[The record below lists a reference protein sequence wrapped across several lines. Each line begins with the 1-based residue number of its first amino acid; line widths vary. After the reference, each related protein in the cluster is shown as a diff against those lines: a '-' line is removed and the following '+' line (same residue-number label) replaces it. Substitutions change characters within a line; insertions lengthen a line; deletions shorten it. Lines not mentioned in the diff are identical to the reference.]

1 MLVGLYILY
10 IVVMAILRPESCPPL
25 TMSAEARRT
34 LKVRVFSTL
43 LPPLLLIIAVLGSI
57 LTGLATPTESASIGA
72 LGAVILAVSKTQF
85 GLPALPQALRPPIM
99 ITAIVFVISSEERR
113 LGKT

>member
-43 LPPLLLIIAVLGSI
+43 PPPLLLNIAVLASI
-57 LTGLATPTESASIGA
+57 LTGLAPPTESSSIAA
-72 LGAVILAVSKTQF
+72 LGAVILVAATRQF
-85 GLPALPQALRPPIM
+85 GFTALLMARRPPTM
-99 ITAIVFVISSEERR
+99 HMAPVFVIVW
-113 LGKT
+113 